1 MKRRLSLWEKAV
13 RSLIQIIIDLSWG
26 KYLKITKN
34 ACLTSFALY
43 SEERDRRGRGRM
55 VVGFTTTYVISAY
68 HH

>member
-13 RSLIQIIIDLSWG
+13 RSLIQIIIDLSWE

-43 SEERDRRGRGRM
+43 SEERDRRGRM